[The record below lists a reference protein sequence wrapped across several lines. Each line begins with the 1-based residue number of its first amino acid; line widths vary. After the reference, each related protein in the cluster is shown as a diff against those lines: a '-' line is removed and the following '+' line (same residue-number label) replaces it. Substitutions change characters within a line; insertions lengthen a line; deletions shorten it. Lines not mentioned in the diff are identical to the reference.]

1 MADDRSLW
9 ELLADW
15 LIGRHSRKQDE
26 IADTVRNG
34 VIRQFR
40 TLDFNDLDRTQIPW
54 VEATMPS
61 VRWGYERSQ
70 QATSSFLSD
79 YRKLRLQED
88 GVDEPGLDPFITARQ
103 ADRQGAVSRS
113 VAAPFNEGKAAAQLL
128 STGPARVKRAMPSP
142 ESDAMA
148 KGLKG
153 AIGSAIQVA
162 MDGGR
167 DLVDAESRRDERVV
181 AWQRITD
188 ANPCYFC
195 ALLAANGPVEKRTI
209 YRNNKA
215 WNVNRR
221 NLLPFA
227 PNAAFEATGEPD
239 NIAKAHDHCRC
250 TLIPVYGDNFHVSE
264 VAKEAAALWK
274 ESSKGKRNSPK
285 EALNNYRRA
294 YDALRRSSPLGSE
307 PVDVDVVRTA
317 LSESGNADLRA
328 WGNRLKPAS

>member
-1 MADDRSLW
+1 MAESEDQSLW
-9 ELLADW
+9 ELLAAW
-15 LIGRHSRKQDE
+15 LIGKHTAKQEE

-40 TLDFNDLDRTQIPW
+40 SLDFNNLDRTQVPW
-54 VEATMPS
+54 IEATMPS

-70 QATSSFLSD
+70 QATSSFITD
-79 YRKLRLQED
+79 YRKMRLQEADDEDD
-88 GVDEPGLDPFITARQ
+88 GIDPVITARQ
-103 ADRQGAVSRS
+103 ADRIGAVDRS
-113 VAAPFNEGKAAAQLL
+113 VAAPFNEQKAAVQLL
-128 STGPARVKRAMPSP
+128 TTGPARVKKAMPTP

-153 AIGSAIQVA
+153 AIGAAIQVA

-167 DLVDAESRRDERVV
+167 GVAEGETRRDQKVI

-188 ANPCYFC
+188 SNPCYFC
-195 ALLAANGPVEKRTI
+195 ALLAANGPVETRTI

-221 NLLPFA
+221 TKKAFV

-250 TLIPVYGDNFHVSE
+250 TLVPVYGNFHVSE
-264 VAKEAAALWK
+264 VAKEAAELWK
-274 ESSKGKRNSPK
+274 EASTGVSPK

-294 YDALRRSSPLGSE
+294 YDALRRSSPLVDE
-307 PVDVDVVRTA
+307 PVDTDVVRTA
-317 LSESGNADLRA
+317 LLESGNADLRA